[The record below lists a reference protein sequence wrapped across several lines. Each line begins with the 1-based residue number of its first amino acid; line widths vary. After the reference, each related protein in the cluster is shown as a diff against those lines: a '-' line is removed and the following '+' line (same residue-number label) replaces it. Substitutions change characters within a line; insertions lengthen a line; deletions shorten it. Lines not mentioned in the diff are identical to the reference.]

1 MHDFLRNISDSYNRV
16 ATEYKAFIN
25 ELDHK
30 PLDREILS
38 RFARM
43 TIDQGKVYDL
53 GCGPGHI
60 SAYLKKSGIDV
71 NGVDISEGMIREAKI
86 TYKDIDFFVG
96 NMFDLDVANDQ
107 LAGVVAFYS
116 IVNIPQENLFEVF
129 KEINRVIK
137 PGGNFLISF
146 HIGNEKKQLTRFLD
160 QDVLMDFYFFEPDII
175 LQILEKVGFVIDD
188 VVIRYPYRGVEYQS
202 KRAYILSTKN
212 K

>member
-1 MHDFLRNISDSYNRV
+1 LHDFIRNITDSYNRV
-16 ATEYKAFIN
+16 ATGYKIFIN

-38 RFARM
+38 RFAKM

-60 SAYLKKSGIDV
+60 AAYLKK
-71 NGVDISEGMIREAKI
+71 NGVDVKGIDISEGMIRQAQMIHNDIEFLVGDMFNLNI
-86 TYKDIDFFVG
+86 TD
-96 NMFDLDVANDQ
+96 DQ

-137 PGGNFLISF
+137 PGGHLLISF
-146 HIGNEKKQLTRFLD
+146 HIGNETKQITRFLE
-160 QDVLMDFYFFEPDII
+160 QDVAMNFYFFEPDVII
-175 LQILEKVGFVIDD
+175 HILEMVGFVMDD
-188 VVIRYPYRGVEYQS
+188 VVIRYPYQGVEFQS
-202 KRAYILSTKN
+202 KRAYILSTK